1 MSTHYIQPIVDGRI
15 VTGKEFLKRCLR
27 VIGYDEYA
35 PSVDKVNEDYKGR
48 IDAAKEQRKEL
59 LNTSPE
65 EYELNTLNQIRQ
77 LRSFITSD
85 IYEINDKIEIYSDIL
100 KEVMEW
106 NPSNKELERVK
117 NFARVQLEKEIS
129 RLKTNLEEINN
140 YSNSKLDYSYSEKLS
155 IIEKKIDDL
164 IAEWDNKLIEAKA
177 NERILEEFNRSFD
190 DV

>member
-1 MSTHYIQPIVDGRI
+1 MSTYYTQLIEDGRI

-48 IDAAKEQRKEL
+48 IVALKEQHKEL

-85 IYEINDKIEIYSDIL
+85 INETNDKIEIYSDIL
-100 KEVMEW
+100 KEVIEW
-106 NPSNKELERVK
+106 NPSNKELEKVK
-117 NFARVQLEKEIS
+117 KFARIQLEK
-129 RLKTNLEEINN
+129 R
-140 YSNSKLDYSYSEKLS
+140 YLD
-155 IIEKKIDDL
+155 
-164 IAEWDNKLIEAKA
+164 
-177 NERILEEFNRSFD
+177 
-190 DV
+190 